1 MQLQKKHGKYKIA
14 MSSLLRSL
22 SLFILE
28 DGHNEENDS
37 ALQLLLLVLRLVH
50 LGKLVLLKPV

>member
-14 MSSLLRSL
+14 MSSQLRSL

-28 DGHNEENDS
+28 DGHNEENDN